1 MAQPHLWAA
10 IKHAGF
16 EKPSIIQAQAWPPAM
31 AGRDIIGV
39 AKTGSGKTL
48 GFLVPAFLN
57 ILNGTWGHRDPRN
70 GPIVLVLAPT
80 RELATQIQEEC
91 VKFGRTSGIHSTCC
105 YGGAPKSAQ
114 LREIRNGVAI
124 VTATPG
130 RLNDFLEARQ
140 INLNQVA
147 YLVFD
152 EADRMLDMGFEP
164 QIRQICQ
171 YVTHTLPC

>member
-1 MAQPHLWAA
+1 MLL
-10 IKHAGF
+10 F
-16 EKPSIIQAQAWPPAM
+16 NTE
-31 AGRDIIGV
+31 
-39 AKTGSGKTL
+39 TL
-48 GFLVPAFLN
+48 
-57 ILNGTWGHRDPRN
+57 
-70 GPIVLVLAPT
+70 
-80 RELATQIQEEC
+80 
-91 VKFGRTSGIHSTCC
+91 GIHSTCC

-140 INLNQVA
+140 ISLHQVA

-164 QIRQICQ
+164 QIRQICK
-171 YVTHTLPC
+171 YV